1 MNNENFRLEKILEEQ
16 KQIENRIKQI
26 QVKKSSQK
34 RKLMA
39 EKIINQIES
48 RQLTNKRAIET
59 RKKILLGAT
68 LQDWVRTG
76 EIEQSTF
83 DQGLDRYLVRKRD
96 RQLFGLAG
104 SGEGERAGVEN

>member
-1 MNNENFRLEKILEEQ
+1 MNSENSRLEKILEEQ

-48 RQLTNKRAIET
+48 RQSTNKRAIET
-59 RKKILLGAT
+59 RKKIFLGAK
-68 LQDWVRTG
+68 LQEWVRKG
-76 EIEQSTF
+76 EIEQSMF
-83 DQGLDRYLVRKRD
+83 DQGLDRYLVRKRE
-96 RQLFGLAG
+96 LFGIAG
-104 SGEGERAGVEN
+104 SGEADGGVKV